1 MFGFLV
7 IIQIV
12 QKIPDILDQ
21 FLMDSFGDELAWRS
35 DTCSI
40 ISIYLSLL
48 FLLTLCKIW
57 KPIWSFLSADG
68 WQETCM

>member
-12 QKIPDILDQ
+12 QKIPGILDQ
-21 FLMDSFGDELAWRS
+21 FLMDSFGEELAWRS

-40 ISIYLSLL
+40 I
-48 FLLTLCKIW
+48 
-57 KPIWSFLSADG
+57 
-68 WQETCM
+68 